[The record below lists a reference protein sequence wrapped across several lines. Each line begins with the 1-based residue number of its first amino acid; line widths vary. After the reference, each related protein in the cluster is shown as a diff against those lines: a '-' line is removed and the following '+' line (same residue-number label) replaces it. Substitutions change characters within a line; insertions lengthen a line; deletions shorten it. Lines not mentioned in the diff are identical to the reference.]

1 MNTFRNCILFNLT
14 WKIIILIGNNLIEDI
29 IDKNILDLKINQKYL
44 YETIFRKKQTNSK
57 CLTST

>member
-14 WKIIILIGNNLIEDI
+14 WKIIIGNNLIEDI

-44 YETIFRKKQTNSK
+44 YETIFRKKTIK
-57 CLTST
+57 F

>member
-1 MNTFRNCILFNLT
+1 M
-14 WKIIILIGNNLIEDI
+14 GNDLIENV

-44 YETIFRKKQTNSK
+44 YKIRFLKKQSNLK

>member
-1 MNTFRNCILFNLT
+1 MNTFRNCILFNLI

-44 YETIFRKKQTNSK
+44 YETIFRKKTIK
-57 CLTST
+57 F